1 MAAGRNMP
9 QACRAD
15 KLVYIVAMKKILLL
29 LVLLVVAIG
38 VGTGCKS
45 SHSGSRE
52 FAPGKGWQHTD

>member
-1 MAAGRNMP
+1 MAAARNMP

-15 KLVYIVAMKKILLL
+15 KLVYIVGMKKILLL
-29 LVLLVVAIG
+29 LVLLLVAVG

-52 FAPGKGWQHTD
+52 YVPGKGWLHTD